1 MGAVLLAWLTEIG
14 VQTYKGGKAS
24 RVPPGLPVPSLFVAD
39 MIVFGVLAFGA
50 KESAQARMPVSLIA
64 WGLVIATLTN
74 QSFALGNLSTKL
86 AGGQAPTGQA
96 TGTVAAGS
104 TS

>member
-39 MIVFGVLAFGA
+39 MVVFGVLAVGA
-50 KESAQARMPVSLIA
+50 KESGNARTVCGLIA

-74 QSFALGNLSTKL
+74 QSFAPATLANKL
-86 AGGQAPTGQA
+86 AGGQK
-96 TGTVAAGS
+96 GS
-104 TS
+104 TQGTAAATTT